1 MIKSCYDLSERTI
14 QQENSRRYIHRTI
27 PAFMRFS
34 RLLQSVVS
42 FREGACTDLPI
53 SLSRTWD
60 KVTNLSLIFL
70 APVESW
76 GGARDQGCA
85 SNANPGSLRTPRE
98 PWHFGPSWFRRK
110 NFPCGSLVKGS
121 RYETPHES
129 CERDKRSLFR
139 PD

>member
-1 MIKSCYDLSERTI
+1 
-14 QQENSRRYIHRTI
+14 
-27 PAFMRFS
+27 MRFS

-76 GGARDQGCA
+76 GGLEIRGVH
-85 SNANPGSLRTPRE
+85 RTPTLVLCVHRVNLGILD
-98 PWHFGPSWFRRK
+98 PHGFVGK
-110 NFPCGSLVKGS
+110 ISLVA
-121 RYETPHES
+121 PW
-129 CERDKRSLFR
+129 
-139 PD
+139 